1 MRQIGLSILMHTKF
15 KNKFLLLDW
24 VPRDAW
30 LIMVARCSR
39 VLGQS
44 SIAVLLGIYLNSL
57 GFNLMQIGS
66 FISVGLA
73 GGAVFSLVVALFSNI
88 IGRRKLLTI
97 FAVATGISGLL
108 LTTTDNYLLLI
119 TIAFL
124 GSFSMAGPASGPIQ
138 PLEQASIS
146 QTIDSNRRTD
156 LFALYGILSSG
167 ATAIGTLASGLP
179 VIFQTSLGIH
189 EATSFRLMFFGFA
202 ICSIFAGLMYA
213 LLSSDVEISSGSKRW
228 SNPLTLPSKK
238 MIFTLAGL
246 FSLDSAAT
254 RLIVQSL
261 VALWFY
267 SKFDIELSSVAVI
280 FFGSHLASAT
290 SLWVAAKLANR
301 IGLLNTMVFTH
312 IPAVAILFIV
322 PMLSSA
328 SLAAILW
335 LIRGF
340 FSLMDV
346 PTKQSYTMAIVSP
359 EERSAMAGLQGVGQN
374 LAGTISPFLATIL
387 WSTFAAWVPFFFS
400 GTLKALY
407 LSSLYFQFRK
417 VPTPEEANRSR

>member
-1 MRQIGLSILMHTKF
+1 MRKKF
-15 KNKFLLLDW
+15 NNHSLLFNW

-30 LIMVARCSR
+30 LIMIARGSR
-39 VLGQS
+39 ALGQS
-44 SIAVLLGIYLNSL
+44 CIAVLLGIYLDSL
-57 GFNLMQIGS
+57 GFNLIQIGL

-73 GGAVFSLVVALFSNI
+73 GGAVFSLVVALFSNM

-97 FAVATGISGLL
+97 FAIVTGSAGAA
-108 LTTTDNYLLLI
+108 LTTTDNYLILI

-124 GSFSMAGPASGPIQ
+124 GSFSMAGPAGGPIQ

-146 QTIDSNRRTD
+146 QTVDSRRRTD
-156 LFALYGILSSG
+156 LFALYGILTST
-167 ATAIGTLASGLP
+167 ATAVGTLASGLP
-179 VIFQTSLGIH
+179 VILQTTLGIQ
-189 EATSFRLMFFGFA
+189 EIDSFRVMFFGFA
-202 ICSIFAGLMYA
+202 ACSVFAGSMYA
-213 LLSSDVEISSGSKRW
+213 ILSSEVEVPVGNKRW

-238 MIFTLAGL
+238 IIFTLAGL

-267 SKFDIELSSVAVI
+267 SKFDIELASVAII

-290 SLWVAAKLANR
+290 SLWIAAKLANK

-322 PMLSSA
+322 PLLSSP

-387 WSTFAAWVPFFFS
+387 WSTFSAWVPFFLS
-400 GTLKALY
+400 GTLKVLY

-417 VPTPEEANRSR
+417 IPAPEEENRVR